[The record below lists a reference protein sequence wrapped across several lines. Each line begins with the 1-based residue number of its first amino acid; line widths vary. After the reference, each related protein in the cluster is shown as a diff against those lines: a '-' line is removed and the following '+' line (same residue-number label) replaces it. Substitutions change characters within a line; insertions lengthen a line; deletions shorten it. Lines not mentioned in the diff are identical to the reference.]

1 MKSDPKRPVT
11 IEDLLR
17 LKRAERPAAEFWV
30 QFEREL
36 RAKQLAALVGKRP
49 WWQRLSLRPAF
60 AGFARW
66 SLPLGA
72 TAALA
77 VSFFVLRESA
87 PRPTVPAAAP
97 VAAAPADLAP
107 TPAVTAAIAASVAPA
122 ANSATP
128 AALAADPAATPV
140 VAAESPAPGPV
151 PATGETLAELTAIV
165 PLLGG
170 APEAPAPVSP
180 SARLIAEN
188 LAATADLVEPALKG
202 TLLGG
207 ARAFEARV
215 AAVRSAVDPLQQMA
229 SPAER
234 TRARLLT
241 AMVSMASADDSS
253 RTAERMARRIEEER
267 LYDQVSRIGARG
279 DRVHWKF

>member
-1 MKSDPKRPVT
+1 MKSAPKRPVAV
-11 IEDLLR
+11 EDLLR

-30 QFEREL
+30 QFDREL

-49 WWQRLSLRPAF
+49 WWQRLSVRPLF
-60 AGFARW
+60 VGFARW

-72 TAALA
+72 GAALA
-77 VSFFVLRESA
+77 VSFFALRESG
-87 PRPTVPAAAP
+87 PRTTVQASAP
-97 VAAAPADLAP
+97 VAAAPAALQP
-107 TPAVTAAIAASVAPA
+107 SPAIAAPLVAPA
-122 ANSATP
+122 AVESPVAIAVVSVAAPVAALETP
-128 AALAADPAATPV
+128 APAPAVAATEA
-140 VAAESPAPGPV
+140 VAD
-151 PATGETLAELTAIV
+151 LAAIV

-170 APEAPAPVSP
+170 APEAPAAVSP

-188 LAATADLVEPALKG
+188 LAANADFVEPALKG

-207 ARAFEARV
+207 ARAFETRPASTR
-215 AAVRSAVDPLQQMA
+215 AAVDPLQQMA

-234 TRARLLT
+234 ARARLLT

-253 RTAERMARRIEEER
+253 RTAERMARRIDEER

-279 DRVHWKF
+279 DRVNWKF